1 VGLAA
6 VAVVGT
12 ALPASAGVPT
22 LTVTPGTLPV
32 GGTITVSNSSCLGG
46 TVEVGL
52 WGGTTAGNALP
63 SGSPVATNTATPD
76 GTGAWSTTLLV
87 PLSAAPG
94 AYTVHG
100 SCASGESDFS
110 YFNAA
115 VTVTPAPTT
124 TTAACPT
131 STTLPATTTSST
143 STSTTLLPVNARLAR
158 AADPTCPTTTPT
170 TTPSAAAPATAV
182 PATPTFTG

>member
-1 VGLAA
+1 MRSTNLVTLTRRLLVAVGLTA

-12 ALPASAGVPT
+12 TLPAAAGVPT
-22 LTVTPGTLPV
+22 LTVTPTTLPV

-46 TVEVGL
+46 AVEVGL

-63 SGSPVATNTATPD
+63 SGSPVATNTAAPD

-100 SCASGESDFS
+100 SCARVRATS
-110 YFNAA
+110 A
-115 VTVTPAPTT
+115 
-124 TTAACPT
+124 T
-131 STTLPATTTSST
+131 STLPS
-143 STSTTLLPVNARLAR
+143 R
-158 AADPTCPTTTPT
+158 
-170 TTPSAAAPATAV
+170 
-182 PATPTFTG
+182 